1 MDGEVISTKV
11 LDGLNV
17 KQREAATH
25 ADQDW
30 WDAHPYKT
38 FEDAVKGVQA
48 NQAALGVSNL
58 FFWP

>member
-25 ADQDW
+25 ADGPLLII
-30 WDAHPYKT
+30 AGPGSGKT
-38 FEDAVKGVQA
+38 HTLVRRMQPSSV
-48 NQAALGVSNL
+48 
-58 FFWP
+58 